1 MLEPLD
7 ERQPSHVHFVE
18 AAEIPGQGAGL
29 ALDPVAADILEQVV
43 VGVHAVEGGVRRM
56 RLVQVTEQVVDEV
69 GQRFR
74 SDHDGVILGP
84 GSMRQRFGANRQW
97 YNKPGV
103 RVSRRSPMSGTLFV
117 VATPIGNLEDITLRA
132 LRVLR
137 EVALVAAEDT
147 RRTAHLLARYDI
159 STPTISLREHN
170 ESQKAGA
177 LIERLLDGQDIALV
191 SDAGTPT
198 VSDPGQWLV
207 RSAIVANIRVESV
220 PGPSAVLAGLS
231 ASGFVS
237 DTFLFLGFPPVRS
250 KDRKYWMERL
260 AGVEDIVIFFEAP
273 HRIRETLEQLQA
285 FLGDRT
291 VVVGRELTKI
301 HEELVRGPIS
311 VVLDHLQAPKG
322 EFVVVVDI
330 GHKTELAQIKPL
342 ADLDA
347 YVEFSRL
354 TSTGGLPRRRAINA
368 IARKYQMAPNLVYAA
383 IERGKILG
391 KQQNSA

>member
-1 MLEPLD
+1 
-7 ERQPSHVHFVE
+7 
-18 AAEIPGQGAGL
+18 
-29 ALDPVAADILEQVV
+29 
-43 VGVHAVEGGVRRM
+43 
-56 RLVQVTEQVVDEV
+56 
-69 GQRFR
+69 
-74 SDHDGVILGP
+74 
-84 GSMRQRFGANRQW
+84 
-97 YNKPGV
+97 
-103 RVSRRSPMSGTLFV
+103 MSGTLFV

-137 EVALVAAEDT
+137 EVTLVAAEDT

-159 STPTISLREHN
+159 PTPTISLRKHN

-177 LIERLLDGQDIALV
+177 LIDRLLEGQDIALV

-198 VSDPGQWLV
+198 LSDPGQWLV
-207 RSAIVANIRVESV
+207 RSAILANVKVESV
-220 PGPSAVLAGLS
+220 PGPSSVLAVLS

-237 DTFLFLGFPPVRS
+237 DTFLFLGFPPIRS
-250 KDRKYWMERL
+250 KDRTIWMERI
-260 AGVEDIVIFFEAP
+260 ANTQDIVIFFEAP
-273 HRIRETLEQLQA
+273 HRIRETLEQLQVL
-285 FLGDRT
+285 LGDRT

-311 VVLDHLQAPKG
+311 AVLARLQTPRG
-322 EFVVVVDI
+322 EFAVAVDI
-330 GHKTELAQIKPL
+330 GHKTETNQVRLL

-368 IARKYQMAPNLVYAA
+368 IARKHQMAPNLVYAA

-391 KQQNSA
+391 KQQNRA